1 MFEST
6 AQRLLLVL
14 VVGVTVAGLGL
25 CSIAQT
31 APQRKSTTGQ
41 SPKKKKGVVRYPLFL
56 EGTECEI
63 NINGDETRMVPGLGR
78 AKVVTPDSIV
88 LEIWHDENLQSTVST
103 SRFGVP
109 EVSWRVDNRVY
120 DKLYD
125 AIRTGD
131 SDGIDILVRDH
142 DVARLKMGT
151 KVRVT
156 EAFNHH
162 ADTIPC
168 DNRGGRKVRIV
179 EGEYKGQEVI
189 IPARNLRMFPEQ
201 PKAEQ
206 PKPSASPSSRAR
218 SLLRSAQNLEKM
230 GKLAAA
236 KSDYQQIIVDF
247 PDSPEAKV
255 ASDRLKELGHE

>member
-1 MFEST
+1 MEM
-6 AQRLLLVL
+6 RL
-14 VVGVTVAGLGL
+14 GW
-25 CSIAQT
+25 
-31 APQRKSTTGQ
+31 
-41 SPKKKKGVVRYPLFL
+41 Y
-56 EGTECEI
+56 
-63 NINGDETRMVPGLGR
+63 PGLGR

-156 EAFNHH
+156 EALQDHH

-189 IPARNLRMFPEQ
+189 IPARNLRMFPNNRR
-201 PKAEQ
+201 PNNRRPNNRKARTTEAVCF
-206 PKPSASPSSRAR
+206 PVVPSEIA
-218 SLLRSAQNLEKM
+218 LLRSAQNLEKM